1 MMRDEDLITV
11 ERLGRSSWF
20 INGQEIA
27 WDHFPMEGITGYDQR
42 NNQVMIK
49 PEWTS
54 RPNKEL
60 VGVTIVGMSYAYLET
75 TQNKFW
81 LSKRQFLVY
90 FLGIPGQPRVLR
102 FRDDAI
108 TKRLEQTIFEPL
120 YPLCE

>member
-11 ERLGRSSWF
+11 ERLGRGLWF
-20 INGQEIA
+20 INNREIV
-27 WDHFPMEGITGYDQR
+27 WDHFPMDGIAGYDHR

-60 VGVTIVGMSYAYLET
+60 TGVTIVGMSYAYLET
-75 TQNKFW
+75 AQNKFW

-102 FRDDAI
+102 FKDDVI
-108 TKRLEQTIFEPL
+108 NKRLEQAIFEPL